1 MRELRGSF
9 TGQEP
14 TIEIKESEIPE
25 KIQPNEILVKIKAC
39 AVDLSTEKTYNRLLA
54 SSLENCSIGHTVSGI
69 VVKKGS
75 NVEKYEEHIS
85 VVGVLPFGSGISG
98 CCDMCVLNQFD
109 TVKKPKDIS
118 HEVAAVSL
126 CAGIAAYTAV
136 HYLGHVTAGDTVLV
150 MDGASPQG
158 YLTIQLAQ
166 SFGAK
171 VLSTYRTLTEKQ
183 HLENLKTPLAQLIEM
198 TQRSTILASAVME
211 ETGGVGVDCIIDN
224 GVRLFTSEEDKDL
237 MEERSMKSVPHK
249 HDLLSCLGFAGRWI
263 TTNPQ
268 LQLDPPDSQQ
278 LFLRGGS
285 LSFLFPPAWTLMR
298 AQHGRFQ
305 HILKDVLDRMETGDF
320 KLNDILSLQL
330 EKAAEYLMQE
340 NLDSSKALVVIP

>member
-9 TGQEP
+9 TGQVT
-14 TIEIKESEIPE
+14 TITIKETDTPDELQSD
-25 KIQPNEILVKIKAC
+25 EILVKIKAC
-39 AVDLSTEKTYNRLLA
+39 AIDFSREKVYHRLFP
-54 SSLENCSIGHTVSGI
+54 SSLENYSIGHAVSGI
-69 VVKKGS
+69 VVRKGS
-75 NVEKYEEHIS
+75 NVEKYEDNMC
-85 VVGVLPFGSGISG
+85 VVGVLPFGSRISG
-98 CCDMCVLNQFD
+98 ACDMCAINQFD
-109 TVKKPKDIS
+109 TAKKPGNVS

-136 HYLGHVTAGDTVLV
+136 HYLGHIAAGDTVLV
-150 MDGASPQG
+150 MDGATPQG
-158 YLTIQLAQ
+158 FLTIQLAQ

-171 VLSTYRTLTEKQ
+171 VLSTYRDLTEKQ
-183 HLENLKTPLAQLIEM
+183 LLENLKPPLAQLIEM
-198 TQRSTILASAVME
+198 TQRSTILASSVME

-237 MEERSMKSVPHK
+237 MDERSLKSVPHK

-263 TTNPQ
+263 TTHPQ

-278 LFLRGGS
+278 LFLRGGT

-305 HILKDVLDRMETGDF
+305 HILKDVLDRMENGDF
-320 KLNDILSLQL
+320 KLNEIVSIPL
-330 EKAAEYLMQE
+330 EKAAEYFSQE
-340 NLDSSKALVVIP
+340 ITDPSKAVVIIP